1 VVLAR
6 WLCRDPKV
14 LILDNPTRG
23 VDAGAKEEIY
33 ELIRRL
39 SADGVG
45 FLLITDDLLELIG
58 LSNRVVIM
66 QHGKIAKI
74 VDASM
79 NAKPTERELIEAM
92 LAQPPATDPASANEE
107 LAIPS

>member
-1 VVLAR
+1 
-6 WLCRDPKV
+6 
-14 LILDNPTRG
+14 
-23 VDAGAKEEIY
+23 
-33 ELIRRL
+33 
-39 SADGVG
+39 
-45 FLLITDDLLELIG
+45 
-58 LSNRVVIM
+58 M

-92 LAQPPATDPASANEE
+92 LAQPPPTDPASANEE

>member
-1 VVLAR
+1 
-6 WLCRDPKV
+6 
-14 LILDNPTRG
+14 
-23 VDAGAKEEIY
+23 
-33 ELIRRL
+33 
-39 SADGVG
+39 
-45 FLLITDDLLELIG
+45 
-58 LSNRVVIM
+58 M

-92 LAQPPATDPASANEE
+92 LAQPPPTGPASANEE